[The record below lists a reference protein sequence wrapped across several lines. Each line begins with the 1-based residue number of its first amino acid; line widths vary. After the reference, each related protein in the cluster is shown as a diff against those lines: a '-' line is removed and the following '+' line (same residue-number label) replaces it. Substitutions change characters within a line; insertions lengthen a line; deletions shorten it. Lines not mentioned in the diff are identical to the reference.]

1 MAQKKTEQ
9 LDDILETFE
18 PIEQRYRNESQENRI
33 RMMMLLA
40 GNGTVIVGC

>member
-9 LDDILETFE
+9 LEDVFETFE
-18 PIEQRYRNESQENRI
+18 SIEQRYRNETQENRI